1 MDTGSI
7 TMSSNVVV
15 VHAVVHVVALIT
27 VSIGLVVVLTTLSL
41 RGITTDIIGEKYT
54 ITTNR
59 SITETTP
66 TLT

>member
-1 MDTGSI
+1 
-7 TMSSNVVV
+7 MSSNVVV